1 MMQNNAATVTAAF
14 AKVLETNGKPLSS
27 LRLIIPQVAHETGGF
42 KHRLSQP
49 PINNM
54 SGIKWRPKT
63 ALKGERDSGIKSPEG
78 DNYAAYDTL
87 AVWAQRHY
95 NIINRGTN
103 KPLDALNVT
112 DFAKRLKDNKYYT
125 APLSEYTN
133 ALLKWE
139 RQLSKTLSGVPQI
152 AKTTAVILLLIFVTF
167 LILN

>member
-1 MMQNNAATVTAAF
+1 MQNNAATVTAAF
-14 AKVLETNGKPLSS
+14 AKVLQANGKPLSS

-42 KHRLSQP
+42 RHRLSQP

-63 ALKGERDSGIKSPEG
+63 ALKGEKDSGIKSPEG

-87 AVWAQRHY
+87 DVWAQRHY
-95 NIINRGTN
+95 NIINRGVN

-125 APLSEYTN
+125 APLDLYTN
-133 ALLKWE
+133 ALVKWE
-139 RQLSKTLSGVPQI
+139 KQLSKTLADVPQI
-152 AKTTAVILLLIFVTF
+152 AKTGAVILLLIFITF
-167 LILN
+167 LILQ